1 MRTLPKATDWP
12 HQEALREGAPR
23 SAEID
28 RIMGQWHSIRDRAV
42 QEQEARSWGHQ
53 GGPVQP

>member
-42 QEQEARSWGHQ
+42 QEQEIYTGDHRRGL
-53 GGPVQP
+53 VQR